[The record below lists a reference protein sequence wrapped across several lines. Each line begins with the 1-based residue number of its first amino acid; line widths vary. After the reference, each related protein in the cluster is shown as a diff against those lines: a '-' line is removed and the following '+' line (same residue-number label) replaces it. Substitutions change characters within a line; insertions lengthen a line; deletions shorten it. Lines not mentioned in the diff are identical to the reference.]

1 MPTISPIEL
10 ATAPE
15 AAVKLLKAVEDQIG
29 QSMNMGRTL
38 AHSPAMLDA
47 YLHFLGG
54 LEHGQLSP
62 VLQTLVSGT
71 VAQEMGGEYMLAA
84 IVELGGRAGLS
95 AKQLQ
100 DSRHAKS
107 DDQKTQQAL
116 EFSAKVIQEFGHLP
130 AAEVESLRQAGFSD
144 QQIVELIG
152 LIALNVWRNL
162 FNLIAQTSIDF
173 PPVKLDQPLPGA
185 GGEHV
190 SR

>member
-1 MPTISPIEL
+1 MPTIRPVEP

-29 QSMNMGRTL
+29 RSMNMGRTL

-62 VLQTLVSGT
+62 QLQTLISGT

-84 IVELGGRAGLS
+84 IVELGGRAGIS
-95 AKQLQ
+95 PEQLE
-100 DSRHAKS
+100 DSRHARS

-116 EFSAKVIQEFGHLP
+116 QFAAKVIQEHGHLP
-130 AAEVESLRQAGFSD
+130 ASDVESLRQAGFSD

-152 LIALNVWRNL
+152 LIAINVWRNL

-173 PPVKLDQPLPGA
+173 PPVRLDQPLAAA
-185 GGEHV
+185 GVQG
-190 SR
+190 